1 MKKFYAVTSCD
12 CSEHFIITI
21 TDNKENAERIAAAY
35 DACVEEYEDNIID
48 PVGVWCVFYKEYK
61 DGETKWSTFCERPEF
76 YGEDDVEKSPYA
88 RKTTIYGKECFV
100 WSAYVF
106 AKDRNHAIK
115 AGQDRY
121 AQWKAEQEGIV

>member
-48 PVGVWCVFYKEYK
+48 PVGVWCVFL
-61 DGETKWSTFCERPEF
+61 
-76 YGEDDVEKSPYA
+76 
-88 RKTTIYGKECFV
+88 
-100 WSAYVF
+100 
-106 AKDRNHAIK
+106 
-115 AGQDRY
+115 
-121 AQWKAEQEGIV
+121 